1 MGHDEKAMDD
11 LGGGGIERNIVG
23 MYWYAVSPMIADI

>member
-11 LGGGGIERNIVG
+11 LDGDSSYNIVG
-23 MYWYAVSPMIADI
+23 MYWYVVSPMIADI